1 MQNYMQNSM
10 QNSKNK
16 KLVFQYNVDL
26 LKKIIDVLK
35 TYNYKKIQFIPLE
48 QSFLA
53 IVKEHENF
61 LNLFF
66 QKKHLLYY
74 YSLFPA
80 LYRLWLSKKLCL
92 CLDICFLNKKVTK
105 NELLKIFSE
114 ELINEAIAN
123 NIIVE
128 VNSSY
133 QLSLSFLP
141 YDNYIILR
149 EVNSNYDLFYSDPE
163 KMGHPEFDNSVWVG
177 ADSIMY
183 TRQLKKLL
191 NKKTFNR
198 GIEVGSGTGILSIAG
213 SNFTK
218 EFHAIDYNERAVAY
232 TKLNI
237 NINNSLN
244 IKSYFSDMFKNVSG
258 KFDLILAAPWFVD
271 LEKSGLEEVPFILEG
286 LDKYLDDEGVCL
298 MTLNSYVKNG
308 VDENIEFI
316 KAFIKK
322 NNYSFELHR
331 MGYQIERE
339 RFKDWKKHNID
350 YVASFFAVIKK
361 DKSFLKIHDVSIFRK
376 IRDFTFIFLYKA
388 LNR

>member
-1 MQNYMQNSM
+1 
-10 QNSKNK
+10 
-16 KLVFQYNVDL
+16 
-26 LKKIIDVLK
+26 
-35 TYNYKKIQFIPLE
+35 
-48 QSFLA
+48 
-53 IVKEHENF
+53 
-61 LNLFF
+61 
-66 QKKHLLYY
+66 
-74 YSLFPA
+74 
-80 LYRLWLSKKLCL
+80 
-92 CLDICFLNKKVTK
+92 
-105 NELLKIFSE
+105 
-114 ELINEAIAN
+114 INEAIAN
-123 NIIVE
+123 NIIIE
-128 VNSSY
+128 RDSLY
-133 QLSLSFLP
+133 QFSLSFLP
-141 YDNYIILR
+141 YDDYIILR
-149 EVNSNYDLFYSDPE
+149 EVNSDYDLFHSDPE
-163 KMGHPEFDNSVWVG
+163 KIGHPEFDNSVWVG

-183 TRQLKKLL
+183 TRHLKKLL

-198 GIEVGSGTGILSIAG
+198 GIEIGSGTGILSIAG

-237 NINNSLN
+237 DINNNLN

-271 LEKSGLEEVPFILEG
+271 LEKSGLEEVPFILDN

-361 DKSFLKIHDVSIFRK
+361 NKSFLKIHDVSIFRK
-376 IRDFTFIFLYKA
+376 IRDFTFIFLYKI
-388 LNR
+388 LNK